1 MKQHKVTISLKNADT
16 IFNLVN
22 TLRNNGAIVN
32 IRTTRKNVEITWFV
46 K

>member
-1 MKQHKVTISLKNADT
+1 MNQHKVTISLKNAET

-22 TLRNNGAIVN
+22 ALRANGAIVN
-32 IRTTRKNVEITWFV
+32 TRTTRKNVEITWFV